1 MPAGASM
8 EISSKIGAIAQ
19 FVQRDLPG
27 SLDLMA
33 DDLLKA
39 LLFLAI
45 ALGAAICIYYLITS
59 LLNNGGDISEW
70 MAFPV
75 P

>member
-8 EISSKIGAIAQ
+8 RLSSKIVAIEQ

-39 LLFLAI
+39 RHLLAF
-45 ALGAAICIYYLITS
+45 ALGAAICIYYLITN
-59 LLNNGGDISEW
+59 LLNNEGDISE
-70 MAFPV
+70 
-75 P
+75 